1 MNDIMHNSTD
11 YANGNIQEIKRTRQL
26 IGRGHVGK
34 LLDRSQ
40 NNWENFL
47 YNRKQEEEDE
57 SAIYV

>member
-1 MNDIMHNSTD
+1 MTDIMNSTD
-11 YANGNIQEIKRTRQL
+11 YANENIHEIKRTRQL
-26 IGRGHVGK
+26 ISRGHVGK